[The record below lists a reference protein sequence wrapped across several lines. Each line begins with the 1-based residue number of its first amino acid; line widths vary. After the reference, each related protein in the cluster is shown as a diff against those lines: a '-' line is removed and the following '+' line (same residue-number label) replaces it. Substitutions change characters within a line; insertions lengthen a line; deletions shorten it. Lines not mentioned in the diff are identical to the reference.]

1 MPDPNNNDDHRQDH
15 ESEFTSADTE
25 LGSQEEVD
33 AMSAAPIPS
42 RIGQYKIQRVIA
54 SGGMGTVFEAL
65 QDNPRRPVAIKVV
78 KSSLESSEAI
88 QRLGYEAQILARL
101 RHPGIAQIYD
111 AGSYDDRGTPV
122 PFFAMEYIP
131 NARSITQY
139 ASDKQ
144 LNYRQ
149 RLELFLQVCDAVHH
163 GHQRGIVHRDLKPS
177 NILVDSNGRV
187 RVIDFGV
194 ARATGADMLQA
205 KAQTRVGQLI
215 GSVQYMSPEQFDA
228 DPHDIDTRSDVYAL
242 GVILYQLLADQLPYD
257 VTTNSIFDIAT
268 EVREGRLR
276 QLSTHD
282 KRLGGELE
290 AIVHKALKKDR
301 ESRYQS
307 AFGLAQDI
315 RRYLA
320 GEAVTAR
327 PPGFS
332 YQLRVFAR
340 RNKALIG
347 IVSAAFVLLVA
358 GIIVTTSLLLR
369 VDAERQRAEA
379 ESQRATAGREF
390 LTAVL
395 ASAVPY
401 GYGDTTTVA
410 DILDSAS
417 EKISGSFDD
426 EPEVEADVRR
436 SLGMAYLTIG
446 RWSQAERHLKT
457 ALTLRKQTLGVAHD
471 KTIQSIEDLQL
482 AYQVLGNSRGI
493 LELERELVSAKT
505 QRAGSSDPAEFLN
518 QSNMAYSLERV
529 GDLGEAQRV
538 AKEIWEANSTALGRE
553 SEDSLYHQA
562 RFSWLLMKNGRYE
575 EAEEVALDALT
586 RSIKAHGSDHGVTA
600 RTRSAAA
607 AINIAQGKIGEAREL
622 YGNRRM
628 PAEID
633 IEHVFQGEFDAN
645 SGPFQ
650 LLMFFEEWCPFSQNA
665 IPRAEN
671 TFQQYRLQGLDVIGF
686 TKVSRNSTD
695 DLMRQFLADKN
706 ITFTTVK
713 ENGRLWNYF
722 SCSGSPSYRL
732 LHEGYLI
739 WENRINSY
747 EPIPLRMVEGMVADR

>member
-1 MPDPNNNDDHRQDH
+1 MPDPNNSDDQLKDH
-15 ESEFTSADTE
+15 SSDLTSADTE
-25 LGSQEEVD
+25 LGSKEEVD
-33 AMSAAPIPS
+33 ASASAQIPS
-42 RIGQYKIQRVIA
+42 RIGQYEIQRVIA

-65 QDNPRRPVAIKVV
+65 QDNPRRPVALKVV
-78 KSSLESSEAI
+78 KSSLESREAI
-88 QRLGYEAQILARL
+88 QRLGYEAQVLARL

-131 NARSITQY
+131 NARSITRY
-139 ASDKQ
+139 ASDKH
-144 LNYRQ
+144 LDYRQ
-149 RLELFLQVCDAVHH
+149 RLELFLQVCEAVHH

-194 ARATGADMLQA
+194 ARATGADMQQA
-205 KAQTRVGQLI
+205 RAQTRVGQLI

-242 GVILYQLLADQLPYD
+242 GVVLYQLLAGELPYD
-257 VTTNSIFDIAT
+257 VTTDSIFDIAT

-301 ESRYQS
+301 ENRYQS

-327 PPGFS
+327 PPGLS

-347 IVSAAFVLLVA
+347 IVSAAFVLLVT

-369 VDAERQRAEA
+369 VDAERRRAES

-395 ASAVPY
+395 ASAVPH

-410 DILDSAS
+410 DVLDSAS
-417 EKISGSFDD
+417 EKITDAFDD
-426 EPEVEADVRR
+426 EPEVEAEVRR
-436 SLGMAYLTIG
+436 SLGMAYLNIG
-446 RWSQAERHLKT
+446 RWRQAEQHL
-457 ALTLRKQTLGVAHD
+457 AMVLALRKQALGASHD

-482 AYQVLGNSRGI
+482 AYSVLGNSRGS
-493 LELERELVSAKT
+493 LELEREWVSAMA
-505 QRAGSSDPAEFLN
+505 QRAGSSDPAEFRG
-518 QSNMAYSLERV
+518 QSAIAYYLEDV
-529 GDLGEAQRV
+529 GEVGEAQRV
-538 AKEIWEANSTALGRE
+538 AREIWEANSTALGRE
-553 SEDSLYHQA
+553 SEEAFSAQA
-562 RFSWLLMKNGRYE
+562 HYSWLLMKTGRYE
-575 EAEEVALDALT
+575 EAEELALDALT
-586 RSIKAHGSDHGVTA
+586 RSTNALGGEHQVTA
-600 RTRSAAA
+600 ETRSAAA

-633 IEHVFQGEFDAN
+633 IEREIQGKFDAK

-650 LLMFFEEWCPFSQNA
+650 LLVFFEEWCPFSQNA
-665 IPRAEN
+665 MPRAEK
-671 TFQQYRLQGLDVIGF
+671 TFRQYRLQGLDVIGF
-686 TKVSRNSTD
+686 TRVNRSSTD
-695 DLMRQFLADKN
+695 DAVRQLLADKD
-706 ITFTTVK
+706 ISFTAVK
-713 ENGRLWNYF
+713 ENGRLWNF
-722 SCSGSPSYRL
+722 FNCQGTPSFRL
-732 LHEGYLI
+732 LHNGYLI
-739 WENRINSY
+739 WENKINY
-747 EPIPLRMVEGMVADR
+747 HEPIPLRMVEGMVAAR

>member
-1 MPDPNNNDDHRQDH
+1 MPDPNNSDDQRKDH
-15 ESEFTSADTE
+15 SSDLTSADTE
-25 LGSQEEVD
+25 LGSKEEVD
-33 AMSAAPIPS
+33 ASASAQIPS
-42 RIGQYKIQRVIA
+42 RIGQYEIQRVIA

-65 QDNPRRPVAIKVV
+65 QDNPRRPVALKVV
-78 KSSLESSEAI
+78 KSSFESREAI
-88 QRLGYEAQILARL
+88 QRLGYEAQVLARL

-131 NARSITQY
+131 NARSITRY
-139 ASDKQ
+139 ASDKH
-144 LNYRQ
+144 LDYRQ
-149 RLELFLQVCDAVHH
+149 RLELFLQVCEAVHH

-194 ARATGADMLQA
+194 ARATGADMQQA
-205 KAQTRVGQLI
+205 RAQTRVGQLI

-242 GVILYQLLADQLPYD
+242 GVVLYQLLAGELPYD
-257 VTTNSIFDIAT
+257 VTTDSIFDIAT

-276 QLSTHD
+276 QLSIHD

-327 PPGFS
+327 SPGFS

-347 IVSAAFVLLVA
+347 MVSAAFVLLVA
-358 GIIVTTSLLLR
+358 GIIITTSLLLR
-369 VDAERQRAEA
+369 VDAERQRAES
-379 ESQRATAGREF
+379 ESQKATAGREF

-395 ASAVPY
+395 ASAVPH

-410 DILDSAS
+410 DVLDSAS
-417 EKISGSFDD
+417 EKITGAFDD
-426 EPEVEADVRR
+426 EPEVEAEVRR
-436 SLGMAYLTIG
+436 SLGMAYLNIG
-446 RWSQAERHLKT
+446 RWSQAAQHL
-457 ALTLRKQTLGVAHD
+457 ARVLALRKQALGASHD

-482 AYQVLGNSRGI
+482 AYEILGNSRGS
-493 LELERELVSAKT
+493 LELEREWVSARA
-505 QRAGSSDPAEFLN
+505 QRAGSSDPANFRG
-518 QSNMAYSLERV
+518 QSSMAYYLEDV
-529 GDLGEAQRV
+529 GEVGEAQRM
-538 AKEIWEANSTALGRE
+538 AREIWEANSTALGRE
-553 SEDSLYHQA
+553 SEEAFSAQA
-562 RFSWLLMKNGRYE
+562 HYSWLLMKNGRYE
-575 EAEEVALDALT
+575 EAEELAFDALT
-586 RSIKAHGSDHGVTA
+586 RSTNALGGEHQVTA
-600 RTRSAAA
+600 ETRSAAA

-633 IEHVFQGEFDAN
+633 IEREFQGKFDAK

-650 LLMFFEEWCPFSQNA
+650 LLVFFEEWCPFSQNA
-665 IPRAEN
+665 MPRAEN
-671 TFQQYRLQGLDVIGF
+671 TFRQYRLQGLDVIGF
-686 TKVSRNSTD
+686 TRVNRSSTD
-695 DLMRQFLADKN
+695 DAVRQLLADKD
-706 ITFTTVK
+706 ISFTAVK

-722 SCSGSPSYRL
+722 NCQGTPSFRL
-732 LHEGYLI
+732 LHNGYLI
-739 WENRINSY
+739 WENEINYY
-747 EPIPLRMVEGMVADR
+747 EPIPLRMVEGMVAAR